1 MTLKIRFRQ
10 SGRKNRLVY
19 RLVVTDTRSP
29 RDGKYVEALGWYNP
43 CARDESRL
51 VSLDEE
57 RIQHWIDQGAQLTEK
72 ALALV
77 AKVAPAVAQKL
88 REKELAKR
96 AKATAKQRERRRAR
110 AAA

>member
-10 SGRKNRLVY
+10 SGRKNRLFY
-19 RLVVTDTRSP
+19 RLVITDTRSP

-43 CARDESRL
+43 CARDENRL
-51 VSLDEE
+51 VLINEE
-57 RIQHWIDQGAQLTEK
+57 RIQHWLDQGAQLSEK

-77 AKVAPAVAQKL
+77 AKVAPAVVQKL
-88 REKELAKR
+88 KEKELAQR
-96 AKATAKQRERRRAR
+96 AKTTAKRRERRRAK